1 MKAKYDTLDEY
12 LDDLD
17 AIKAEIAEK
26 TAGMTPDQVQAYF
39 AGAEQRLRQLAGKKT
54 RARRGGRK
62 ATPAKP

>member
-1 MKAKYDTLDEY
+1 MTTKYETLDEY

-17 AIKAEIAEK
+17 AIKAEIAAK
-26 TAGMTPDQVQAYF
+26 TASMTPNQVQAYF

-54 RARRGGRK
+54 RTRRHGRK